1 MKKITLYII
10 LSVVSI
16 GFVNSQNLRW
26 SYEVTNPA
34 PNQSRLTV
42 YVENAGPMGNVENF
56 SAFNFGFYF
65 RSNEATAWGQ
75 VPGFLSNNM
84 TPAQILACIDW
95 EIATNLG
102 WAPDGTGAIVEIT
115 NPPAGVDPTY
125 DRVFHGQLVDGNF
138 AGLDVVAGEPP
149 IAIIAFI
156 MDNSVGE
163 LPPSQET
170 AHMVG
175 SDNIPAYAYSDINFN
190 EFPIVVTGLREQA
203 LPITLLS
210 FNAEKYRDRHALLS
224 WVTTN
229 ETNSDYFA
237 IQRSFDNR
245 NWMTVGHVKAAGN
258 STDIRTYEFIDEN
271 VYNGRDKRLTAA
283 YRLMMVDLDDQSNLS
298 PIRSVVFIG
307 DGNSGRD
314 LFVYPNPATE
324 GVQVE
329 WSFDNDTQPVRID
342 LLDASGRLVLTQKLL
357 ENSGQEYIRFDG
369 NINTGHYILRL
380 MGEKEIL
387 GTTQVIVGNK

>member
-1 MKKITLYII
+1 MKKYIFIIAGLILPFLSFSQDEAIQGTVRSEGNVLAVYMTPVIPVSGIFPSNVITFNIA
-10 LSVVSI
+10 VSI
-16 GFVNSQNLRW
+16 DAAGLAQAPSATPTSFLPAGIGITEAPGSPSLEGGRYVYTYVMTGNTGMFTWEAGAELPIIKLTFNSPGEVDGKFPRLQNDPSGGITFQSYFYTEVNGADRTYYPDIFYGGAENEPGEFVEW
-26 SYEVTNPA
+26 V
-34 PNQSRLTV
+34 
-42 YVENAGPMGNVENF
+42 
-56 SAFNFGFYF
+56 
-65 RSNEATAWGQ
+65 EAT
-75 VPGFLSNNM
+75 
-84 TPAQILACIDW
+84 TP
-95 EIATNLG
+95 
-102 WAPDGTGAIVEIT
+102 
-115 NPPAGVDPTY
+115 
-125 DRVFHGQLVDGNF
+125 
-138 AGLDVVAGEPP
+138 
-149 IAIIAFI
+149 
-156 MDNSVGE
+156 
-163 LPPSQET
+163 LP
-170 AHMVG
+170 V
-175 SDNIPAYAYSDINFN
+175 
-190 EFPIVVTGLREQA
+190 
-203 LPITLLS
+203 TLLS

-329 WSFDNDTQPVRID
+329 WSFDNDAQPVRID

>member
-1 MKKITLYII
+1 MKKLLYTTAFI
-10 LSVVSI
+10 LGAFISSGI
-16 GFVNSQNLRW
+16 AQNLTQATIERTGPF
-26 SYEVTNPA
+26 EI
-34 PNQSRLTV
+34 TV
-42 YVENAGPMGNVENF
+42 YAK
-56 SAFNFGFYF
+56 
-65 RSNEATAWGQ
+65 
-75 VPGFLSNNM
+75 
-84 TPAQILACIDW
+84 
-95 EIATNLG
+95 
-102 WAPDGTGAIVEIT
+102 
-115 NPPAGVDPTY
+115 PT
-125 DRVFHGQLVDGNF
+125 Q
-138 AGLDVVAGEPP
+138 DVVAGTNV
-149 IAIIAFI
+149 AILFAISVPVPGPEVPQ
-156 MDNSVGE
+156 MVGE
-163 LPPSQET
+163 SLIGGTFTFAEPEIINGRKVIAVGMEQPTLPSTFVGGGDNAIAVITFPNTEAGEIVQMNDFTGSGTLNGYWYISYNGFDGTNYVEKFYGAT
-170 AHMVG
+170 ANNG
-175 SDNIPAYAYSDINFN
+175 G
-190 EFPIVVTGLREQA
+190 EFGDSYVEITTP
-203 LPITLLS
+203 LPVTLLS

-329 WSFDNDTQPVRID
+329 WSFDNDAQPVRID